1 MNFDQLH
8 ITAFALEASGAA
20 ARALSTPC
28 TLTLQ
33 LPTAAQACSPGDRPL
48 GSVVKIEIDGK
59 PVTKDTPV
67 LASPMPAARP
77 ALLTLTF

>member
-1 MNFDQLH
+1 MNLDQLQ

-20 ARALSTPC
+20 AQAMSTPC

-48 GSVVKIEIDGK
+48 GSVIKIEIDGK

-67 LASPMPAARP
+67 LATPLTPARP